1 MYWFMG
7 MYEVSTGLMNGF
19 HGQVELP
26 NGAYLGGGNVGQ
38 PFTYGCVMSRPE
50 EAEFLYNWA
59 EDGVVV
65 EVISNDFLPTS
76 DVGRQVLAKR
86 GGSA

>member
-1 MYWFMG
+1 
-7 MYEVSTGLMNGF
+7 
-19 HGQVELP
+19 
-26 NGAYLGGGNVGQ
+26 
-38 PFTYGCVMSRPE
+38 MSRPE